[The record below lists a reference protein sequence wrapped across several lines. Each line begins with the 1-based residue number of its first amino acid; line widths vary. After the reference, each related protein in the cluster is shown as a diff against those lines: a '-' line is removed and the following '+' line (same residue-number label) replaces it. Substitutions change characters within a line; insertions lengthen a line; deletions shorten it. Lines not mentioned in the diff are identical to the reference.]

1 MLFMSNEDSSN
12 SDDGDP
18 PEGIQLQY
26 DWSSTEPSTAVVE
39 TTAQA
44 ANCDHLELGPLYD
57 SIDPDAF
64 DAILAPP
71 TTKNTDTTTSISF
84 AYAGYTITVQ
94 SNGTVH
100 VVPA

>member
-1 MLFMSNEDSSN
+1 MSNEDSPN

-18 PEGIQLQY
+18 PKGIQLQY

-44 ANCDHLELGPLYD
+44 ANCDHRELSPLYD

-64 DAILAPP
+64 DAILAR
-71 TTKNTDTTTSISF
+71 TRTNIDTTTSISF
-84 AYAGYTITVQ
+84 TYAGYSV
-94 SNGTVH
+94 TVH
-100 VVPA
+100 STGTIHVAPV